1 MLVRLTHKMRT
12 NFDGMMAS
20 DRAQLWD
27 NITTR
32 KSQMDTKFLN
42 SRKKELLD
50 QQEVM
55 LKAAM
60 EPFASLRVKQHS

>member
-1 MLVRLTHKMRT
+1 
-12 NFDGMMAS
+12 
-20 DRAQLWD
+20 
-27 NITTR
+27 
-32 KSQMDTKFLN
+32 MDTKFLN